1 VIVKDGRIVGEGYN
15 NVVSR
20 NDPTWCV
27 GYHSAGRALYGMNIW
42 QVIAGLEMLAQSAC
56 KNWGCDQSIL
66 TCWVGA

>member
-1 VIVKDGRIVGEGYN
+1 MIVKDGRIVGEGYN

-56 KNWGCDQSIL
+56 KIGDVTRAS
-66 TCWVGA
+66 